1 MAERPGDL
9 ELVEAFL
16 NQEDRRTHSGL
27 MLSDCFSYAG
37 FELAF
42 EYGTVVQR
50 SAVRQGLIA
59 CLSLPSFDPQ
69 SEPPARNT
77 TFEKHLENLLI
88 YVWQSI
94 TDDESIRRDDR
105 ATAALLFDTAVRRRD
120 PRELAPIA
128 ESEPPGESDED
139 VQGRE

>member
-1 MAERPGDL
+1 MAERPGDP

-16 NQEDRRTHSGL
+16 SQEDRRTHSGL

-37 FELAF
+37 FELVF

-59 CLSLPSFDPQ
+59 CLSLPSFDPR

-77 TFEKHLENLLI
+77 TFEKHLENLLLHA
-88 YVWQSI
+88 WRSI
-94 TDDESIRRDDR
+94 ADDERIRHEDR
-105 ATAALLFDTAVRRRD
+105 AAAALLLDTAMRRRE
-120 PRELAPIA
+120 PREPAHMD
-128 ESEPPGESDED
+128 ESEPPGGSDED
-139 VQGRE
+139 VLGRE

>member
-16 NQEDRRTHSGL
+16 NQEDRRTYSGL

-37 FELAF
+37 FELAL

-59 CLSLPSFDPQ
+59 CLSLPAFDPQ

-94 TDDESIRRDDR
+94 ADDETIRREDR
-105 ATAALLFDTAVRRRD
+105 AAAALLLDTALRKRG
-120 PRELAPIA
+120 PREPAPMA
-128 ESEPPGESDED
+128 ENEPPGESDED
-139 VQGRE
+139 MRGRE